1 MKNEKSWT
9 NVFNRHYATYFHGMI
24 KFVAF
29 EILHEG
35 LGGFIVIRKSIHE
48 NKT

>member
-1 MKNEKSWT
+1 MKKVGQMLST
-9 NVFNRHYATYFHGMI
+9 NIMQPIFHGMI
-24 KFVAF
+24 EFVVF